1 MRSWLTTEVDTSL
14 RAYGFYRRQGWTD
27 WKIERDLRWM
37 EISLTN
43 RRSQRPHWKKSS
55 ACLPRHPA
63 VAYLYLVDMAVDLS
77 MGKKSCVR
85 VFASLAW
92 KPGAGLRRLESVGV
106 S

>member
-1 MRSWLTTEVDTSL
+1 MPVTVQMISIIIATTLT
-14 RAYGFYRRQGWTD
+14 
-27 WKIERDLRWM
+27 
-37 EISLTN
+37 
-43 RRSQRPHWKKSS
+43 
-55 ACLPRHPA
+55 
-63 VAYLYLVDMAVDLS
+63 VAYLCLVDMAVDLS